1 MTHLLLRTITKERK
15 ECIVNN
21 PSLNEVNLNFPFS
34 NTVIH
39 ITRTGQAITLINPS
53 LLERETTFR
62 LFHEILLLLTKPS
75 LDHFFRNQRTGKL
88 KEELIFIVDNGP
100 AEEPSTP
107 LVRMLLVRLQ
117 KLLNFD
123 GVVQVSF
130 AKYHSKRNFV
140 ERVHATEDKL
150 LARHGPFSS
159 HGLHKDTN
167 IQPGSKHH
175 VENMERMAD
184 DVMSCLSQGRFNGK
198 QLEVFRGVKNE
209 WFLFD
214 DEKELKSFLSRTEEA
229 KEHCDWT
236 YSIQKQCP
244 LLRDFRGSFER

>member
-1 MTHLLLRTITKERK
+1 MVLL
-15 ECIVNN
+15 
-21 PSLNEVNLNFPFS
+21 S
-34 NTVIH
+34 
-39 ITRTGQAITLINPS
+39 
-53 LLERETTFR
+53 
-62 LFHEILLLLTKPS
+62 
-75 LDHFFRNQRTGKL
+75 
-88 KEELIFIVDNGP
+88 
-100 AEEPSTP
+100 EEPSSP

-117 KLLNFD
+117 KLLNLD
-123 GVVQVSF
+123 QVVQVSF
-130 AKYHSKRNFV
+130 AEYHSKRNFV

-175 VENMERMAD
+175 MENMERMAD
-184 DVMSCLSQGRFNGK
+184 DVMICLSQGRFNGK

-209 WFLFD
+209 WFIFD